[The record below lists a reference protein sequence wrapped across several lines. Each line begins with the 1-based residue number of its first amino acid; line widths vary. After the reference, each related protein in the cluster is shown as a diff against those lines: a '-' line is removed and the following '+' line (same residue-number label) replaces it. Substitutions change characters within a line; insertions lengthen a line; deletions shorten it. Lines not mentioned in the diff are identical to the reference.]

1 MSSGLVVERFI
12 IDEVAAGLNIDSLDR
27 DEDLLASDVLDSHG
41 ILEIVV
47 FLEESFGIQVADEDL
62 VPENF
67 QSVNSVVAFVERKK
81 S

>member
-47 FLEESFGIQVADEDL
+47 FLEERFGIQVADEDL